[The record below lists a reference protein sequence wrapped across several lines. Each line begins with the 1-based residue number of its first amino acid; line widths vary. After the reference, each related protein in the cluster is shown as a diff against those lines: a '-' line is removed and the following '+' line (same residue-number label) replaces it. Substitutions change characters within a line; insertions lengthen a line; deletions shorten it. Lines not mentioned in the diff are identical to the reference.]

1 LQWKKKKDLG
11 ATARPSSRFA
21 RKFVKI
27 AALVAAIVD
36 FTVSIVIPGVAVA
49 TAFAV
54 PKHAIFVYALLSDMT
69 ISREVLRAIFRSRR
83 LGGVATW
90 QLPLHLAPPPRTP
103 VPQPSR
109 SRPARP
115 SGLVPSQS
123 QTQPSPGDASG
134 CAIGRPSF
142 SRRRTPRLSAAD
154 AGGIKAD
161 RQ

>member
-11 ATARPSSRFA
+11 ATACPSSRFA

-103 VPQPSR
+103 SP
-109 SRPARP
+109 SRPAPVPLGHPDSSRP
-115 SGLVPSQS
+115 SHKHSRVPEMRRVAQS
-123 QTQPSPGDASG
+123 GARVSLDE
-134 CAIGRPSF
+134 GRRDFP
-142 SRRRTPRLSAAD
+142 PLM
-154 AGGIKAD
+154 
-161 RQ
+161 QEE